1 MNVGQLK
8 AAWLAEESIAHIKG
22 WDFSYIEGKFK
33 SEEDDMPWDYRAVI
47 QKYVKTTDKILDMD
61 TGGGEFL
68 LSLNHPYEL
77 TSATEGYAPNVA
89 LCRETLGKLGIDFRE
104 TSDCTHMPFGDNIF
118 DVVINRHG
126 SYDPKEIFRVLKPGG
141 IFITQQVGEDN
152 DRELVQRL
160 LPRQEKSFPGHNL
173 EKQAALF
180 EAAGF
185 TALEQDEK
193 YKPIYFYDTGALV
206 WFARIIQWEF
216 PGFSVENCWNQL
228 LEVEKEIRER
238 GYVDGLVHRF
248 YMVMQ
253 KEC

>member
-1 MNVGQLK
+1 MNHEDLK
-8 AAWLAEESIAHIKG
+8 AAWLAEESVAHIKG
-22 WDFSYIEGKFK
+22 WDFSHIEGKYK

-47 QKYVKTTDKILDMD
+47 GKYLKDTDKILDMD

-68 LSLNHPYEL
+68 LSLNHPHEL
-77 TSATEGYAPNVA
+77 TSATEGYGPNVA

-104 TSDCTHMPFGDNIF
+104 MSDYSRMPFEGGVF

-126 SYDPKEIFRVLKPGG
+126 SYDPKEIYRVLKPGG

-152 DRELVQRL
+152 DWELVQRL
-160 LPRQEKSFPGHNL
+160 FPGKEKSFPGHHL

-185 TALEQDEK
+185 TSLEQDEV

-216 PGFSVENCWNQL
+216 PGFSVENCWEHL
-228 LEVEKEIRER
+228 LEVEKEIREK
-238 GYVDGLVHRF
+238 GYVEGQVHRF